1 VTQPNPKNKR
11 SSFPP
16 LYWLV
21 VLFEFFERGSYYGM
35 MSVLSVYMTDVL
47 SFAKQ
52 DVGVIKATI
61 QPLLYFLPILS
72 GALADRFGYRR
83 TLMVAFALLGSGY
96 FLTSQATQYTWVF
109 LALVVMGLG
118 AGTFKPVISG
128 AIARCTDKSN
138 STLGFGIYYWS
149 INLGAFLFPLV
160 LVPYLKNNVGWDWVI
175 IASAIGTGAMLLPTI
190 FVFREP
196 PISEEERKKKEQNKT
211 SLLQTL
217 ANAFEIIYSPF
228 VLLLHLIRRSP
239 GPGWLLLLLALG
251 GTFGY
256 GGWLF
261 FRSPESSYMYSA
273 RVYRHG
279 GPPLVIRVERN
290 LGQQEPFLLELDGRR
305 FTLTLYDPDR
315 LEQYSRSLLAALH
328 GKLLARIPADE
339 LRRLVSRAET
349 DHTLVITVDPAADP
363 PIEVTPKG
371 RPDPKSKRPF
381 SIEVRGP
388 RATLTLRDPGRMAQL
403 LAALKATSLPWVSE
417 QDLRRYIA
425 DAEHKTTLAIAFDP
439 SQGRPFRV
447 SPMEQSRYRLT
458 LTGPDVEAGRITQS
472 LEADPRLG
480 GLGADE
486 LAGQIRKAHNR
497 PFFLPFVGLLLLAS
511 LVAIRLAPRFRAAAI
526 GGKLALLVSLV
537 GGVVALVWL
546 LQLTGYLSL
555 FGAILTTVIACTL
568 SALFAIDHEEVAK
581 FKDHFR
587 FLSMIFLYSGFWVL
601 YFQMFDSVLWY
612 VKAYVD
618 ASSLDAAVNG
628 FLAAIGLSSSIN
640 FRFDVEHVTVIN
652 AGTIILLQLVVS
664 NIVKNTRALPTM
676 VVGIGLGTLGMG
688 ILAISTGIWVFM
700 LGITIFS
707 IGEMTAHPK
716 FISYVGQ
723 TAPKDRVAMYM
734 GYIFLYGVIGS
745 SIGSMVGAN
754 LYVRFVDQLNQPRT
768 LWLIFTGIGVATI
781 VGLLIYN
788 SVVGRQESVGD

>member
-1 VTQPNPKNKR
+1 VSERTPNTGTKEQR
-11 SSFPP
+11 SPFPP
-16 LYWLV
+16 LFWLV
-21 VLFEFFERGSYYGM
+21 ILFEFFERGSYYGM

-47 SFAKQ
+47 DFAKQ

-83 TLMVAFALLGSGY
+83 TLMVAFAFLGGGY
-96 FLTSQATQYTWVF
+96 FLTSQATEYTWVF
-109 LALVVMGLG
+109 LALVVMGFG

-128 AIARCTDKSN
+128 SIARCTDGSN

-149 INLGAFLFPLV
+149 INVGAFLFPLV

-196 PISEEERKKKEQNKT
+196 PTPPERKEGAERRREGGPAGPKDRRNEQKP

-228 VLLLHLIRRSP
+228 VLLFHLMRRSP
-239 GPGWLLLLLALG
+239 TAGGLLVLLALG
-251 GTFGY
+251 LLFGY

-261 FRSPESSYMYSA
+261 ARSPEATYLFSA
-273 RVYRHG
+273 RVYQRG
-279 GPPLVIRVERN
+279 GAPRLVVRIERN
-290 LGQQEPFLLELDGRR
+290 LGARSPFKLVPDDKALQKLGTKPPKRV
-305 FTLTLYDPDR
+305 TLTLHDPDR
-315 LEQYSRSLLAALH
+315 LERYVT
-328 GKLLARIPADE
+328 E
-339 LRRLVSRAET
+339 L
-349 DHTLVITVDPAADP
+349 
-363 PIEVTPKG
+363 
-371 RPDPKSKRPF
+371 
-381 SIEVRGP
+381 
-388 RATLTLRDPGRMAQL
+388 RATLRARGLSWVARDDLERFVVDAGRKT
-403 LAALKATSLPWVSE
+403 ALT
-417 QDLRRYIA
+417 
-425 DAEHKTTLAIAFDP
+425 IAFDP
-439 SQGRPFRV
+439 TQGERL
-447 SPMEQSRYRLT
+447 RLT
-458 LTGPDVEAGRITQS
+458 AQGEGRHLLTLVNADLPAKEILGRVQDRPDLA
-472 LEADPRLG
+472 

-486 LAGQIRKAHNR
+486 LGAEIKKANRR

-511 LVAIRLAPRFRAAAI
+511 LLAIRLAARFKVMRV
-526 GGKLALLVSLV
+526 GGKLGLLLGVV
-537 GGVVALVWL
+537 GGVVAVIWA
-546 LQLTGYLSL
+546 LQLGGTLSL
-555 FGAILTTVIACTL
+555 FAGILCTIIACTL
-568 SALFAIDHEEVAK
+568 AALFAIDHDDHGK

-587 FLSMIFLYSGFWVL
+587 FLLMIFIYSGFWVL
-601 YFQMFDSVLWY
+601 YFQMFDSVCWY

-628 FLAAIGLSSSIN
+628 FLGAVGLSSIN
-640 FRFDVEHVTVIN
+640 FRFDIEHVTVIN
-652 AGTIILLQLVVS
+652 AGTIILLQLLVS
-664 NIVKNTRALPTM
+664 NVVKNTRALPTM

-688 ILAISTGIWVFM
+688 ILAISTGIWVFIA
-700 LGITIFS
+700 GITVFS

-723 TAPKDRVAMYM
+723 TAPKSRVAMYM

-754 LYVRFVDQLNQPRT
+754 LYVKFVDQLNQPRT

-781 VGLLIYN
+781 ALLLAYN
-788 SVVGRQESVGD
+788 MLVGRKDETR

>member
-1 VTQPNPKNKR
+1 VSEETPNTEAKKKR
-11 SSFPP
+11 SPFPP
-16 LYWLV
+16 LFWLV
-21 VLFEFFERGSYYGM
+21 ILFEFFERGSYYGM

-47 SFAKQ
+47 DFAKQ

-83 TLMVAFALLGSGY
+83 TLMVAFAFLGGGY
-96 FLTSQATQYTWVF
+96 FLTSQATEYTWVF
-109 LALVVMGLG
+109 LALVVMGFG

-128 AIARCTDKSN
+128 SIARCTDESN

-149 INLGAFLFPLV
+149 INVGAFLFPLV

-196 PISEEERKKKEQNKT
+196 PAPGTPPERREGAERRREGGPAGPKDRREKDKA

-228 VLLLHLIRRSP
+228 VLLFHLMRRSP
-239 GPGWLLLLLALG
+239 AVGGLLVLLALG
-251 GTFGY
+251 LLFGY

-261 FRSPESSYMYSA
+261 ARSPEATYMFSA
-273 RVYRHG
+273 RAYQRG
-279 GPPLVIRVERN
+279 SAPRLVVRIERN
-290 LGQQEPFLLELDGRR
+290 LGAKNPFKLVPDDEALKKLGSTTPKRV
-305 FTLTLYDPDR
+305 TLTLHDPDR
-315 LEQYSRSLLAALH
+315 LERYAKDLRAGLRA
-328 GKLLARIPADE
+328 
-339 LRRLVSRAET
+339 RRLSW
-349 DHTLVITVDPAADP
+349 
-363 PIEVTPKG
+363 VTPDDLERFVVDAG
-371 RPDPKSKRPF
+371 RK
-381 SIEVRGP
+381 
-388 RATLTLRDPGRMAQL
+388 T
-403 LAALKATSLPWVSE
+403 ALS
-417 QDLRRYIA
+417 
-425 DAEHKTTLAIAFDP
+425 IAFDP
-439 SQGRPFRV
+439 SQGERF
-447 SPMEQSRYRLT
+447 RLT
-458 LTGPDVEAGRITQS
+458 SQGEGRHLLTLVDADVPAKEILARVQGRPDLA
-472 LEADPRLG
+472 

-486 LAGQIRKAHNR
+486 LGAEVKKANQR

-511 LVAIRLAPRFRAAAI
+511 LLAIRLADRFQVLKS
-526 GGKLALLVSLV
+526 GGKLALLGGVV
-537 GGVVALVWL
+537 GGVVVVIWA
-546 LQLTGYLSL
+546 LQLAGYLSL
-555 FGAILTTVIACTL
+555 FAGILCTIIASTL
-568 SALFAIDHEEVAK
+568 ASLFAIDHDDRDK
-581 FKDHFR
+581 YKDHFR
-587 FLSMIFLYSGFWVL
+587 FLLMIFIYSGFWVL
-601 YFQMFDSVLWY
+601 YFQMFDSVCWY

-628 FLAAIGLSSSIN
+628 FLGAIGLSSIN
-640 FRFDVEHVTVIN
+640 FRFDIEHVTVIN
-652 AGTIILLQLVVS
+652 AGTIILLQLLVS
-664 NIVKNTRALPTM
+664 NVVKNTRALPTM

-700 LGITIFS
+700 AGITVFS

-723 TAPKDRVAMYM
+723 SAPKSRVAMYM

-754 LYVRFVDQLNQPRT
+754 LYVKFVDQLNQPRT

-781 VGLLIYN
+781 VGLLAYN
-788 SVVGRQESVGD
+788 MLVGKKDDTR